1 MPFLR
6 MVDACQKLR
15 PLVRFRDRQIM
26 HEIGSPIGKGVRAL
40 RSKRGQA
47 ACKVRHAFCC
57 KRFKEK
63 REVPVGLG
71 RISINLHGAP
81 SVRPTGI
88 AGSGARIG
96 TLAWRRIV

>member
-1 MPFLR
+1 MPFLQI
-6 MVDACQKLR
+6 VDACQKLR
-15 PLVRFRDRQIM
+15 PFARFRDRQIM
-26 HEIGSPIGKGVRAL
+26 HEIGSPIGKSVRAL
-40 RSKRGQA
+40 HSKRGQA

-57 KRFKEK
+57 ERVKKKRK
-63 REVPVGLG
+63 VPVGLS